1 MLYKDLNRKWKV
13 SRWSGAGPA
22 AVAVQVMGE
31 KGWWVEGC
39 QGREIRKGAHCRP
52 HTNSLL
58 QFPFLIPSSSQ
69 HDILMPLCLWVF
81 LQHFL
86 FITHD
91 LYVPIYPSLSSLLHW
106 FSTYGSKVSSTSCR
120 RFRRDGGCEWGE
132 GFRFSPLSENWFF
145 TNPTKC
151 RTWILIPWTVSSS
164 SSSSTCLLS
173 PGGSWWGAGVQC
185 FWRPETGRISAC
197 KMSRSS
203 SSTSSGA
210 TSLFQQHCWY
220 TIYKERAESSERIC
234 CCSVSTTLSRVEKRK
249 NYCCLR
255 LQAGG

>member
-1 MLYKDLNRKWKV
+1 MIWGRSSSSSSSPGD
-13 SRWSGAGPA
+13 
-22 AVAVQVMGE
+22 
-31 KGWWVEGC
+31 GW
-39 QGREIRKGAHCRP
+39 KGAWVGRYGKV
-52 HTNSLL
+52 HTADPTPTVFFSSHFWSLL
-58 QFPFLIPSSSQ
+58 LHSMTLSCPFVSESSYNSSSSS
-69 HDILMPLCLWVF
+69 P
-81 LQHFL
+81 
-86 FITHD
+86 HD

-106 FSTYGSKVSSTSCR
+106 FSTYGSRVSSTSCR

-132 GFRFSPLSENWFF
+132 GFRFSPLSVNWFF
-145 TNPTKC
+145 TTPTKC
-151 RTWILIPWTVSSS
+151 RTWILIPWTVSSSSSS

-185 FWRPETGRISAC
+185 FWRPEPSRISAC
-197 KMSRSS
+197 KMSRSSS

-220 TIYKERAESSERIC
+220 TIYKERAGSSERIC